1 MLRFG
6 PMGHTTDLV
15 PHDTSADAYR
25 VQLEAYRRM
34 GTTGRGEATFRLIGM
49 ARELA
54 VNGIRTRHPEYGV
67 SEVRRALLRLC
78 YGDAVAREVWP
89 DLPLVDP

>member
-6 PMGHTTDLV
+6 RMDRATDLF
-15 PHDTSADAYR
+15 PHDTDADAYR
-25 VQLEAYRRM
+25 VQIEAYRRM
-34 GTTGRGEATFRLIGM
+34 GTTGRAEATFRLIGM

-54 VNGIRTRHPEYGV
+54 VNGIRARHPEYGV
-67 SEVRRALLRLC
+67 PEIRRALLRLC

-89 DLPLVDP
+89 HHPLVDP